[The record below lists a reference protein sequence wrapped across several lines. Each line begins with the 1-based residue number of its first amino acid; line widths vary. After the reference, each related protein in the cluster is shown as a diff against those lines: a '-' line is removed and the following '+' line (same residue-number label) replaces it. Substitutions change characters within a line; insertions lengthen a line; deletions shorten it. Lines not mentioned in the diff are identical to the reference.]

1 MDQAS
6 EGISQPDTGWE
17 TAWDSCRDVPPPAVS
32 HTSTADGVRSVCG
45 GRREKKASGQLAA
58 CRPKR
63 RLRTATLQGE
73 NEEQTATRA
82 NATVQRPDDLF
93 SFKQT
98 EMFNFSWTPAAL
110 SFSRR
115 QIEIRVDFSYLF
127 KKKKKKIFD
136 FLGLRQRDE
145 FSLAWKVQRFV

>member
-1 MDQAS
+1 MF
-6 EGISQPDTGWE
+6 
-17 TAWDSCRDVPPPAVS
+17 PPPAVS

-82 NATVQRPDDLF
+82 NATVQRTDDLF

-98 EMFNFSWTPAAL
+98 EMFNFS
-110 SFSRR
+110 
-115 QIEIRVDFSYLF
+115 
-127 KKKKKKIFD
+127 
-136 FLGLRQRDE
+136 
-145 FSLAWKVQRFV
+145 